1 MTPEKARF
9 VVGVNSMA
17 GISEKQAKS
26 SFLRNRASAHYTG
39 GLSHLHQLLRTSPR
53 KQQFH
58 SNLEHKMK
66 IRRMVLDVDKAIAR
80 PTIIEIGSAIEA
92 VPDVNALN
100 ITVTEIDIETVG
112 MDITIEGECLDYDSV
127 VKAIES
133 TGAVVHSIDELVSG
147 NRLVERVG
155 RVR

>member
-1 MTPEKARF
+1 
-9 VVGVNSMA
+9 
-17 GISEKQAKS
+17 
-26 SFLRNRASAHYTG
+26 
-39 GLSHLHQLLRTSPR
+39 
-53 KQQFH
+53 
-58 SNLEHKMK
+58 MK

-80 PTIIEIGSAIEA
+80 PTIIEIGAAIEA
-92 VPDVNALN
+92 VPHVEALN

-147 NRLVERVG
+147 SRTIEQV
-155 RVR
+155 VRRR